1 MKKGSCTVHLSL
13 RKIEL
18 FNLLHRHLLPG
29 PQLECL
35 RPLVQQHI
43 ESVESRT
50 SGFSGKAQ
58 QFCLFRIV
66 DHIGNDQ
73 VFMEKDGSLMMERLY
88 SGACPQKFR
97 WSGYSCLQSLF
108 EGWNHLQNQTV
119 VPYNL
124 FAHLMS
130 EQSARRAHK
139 TGHGY

>member
-66 DHIGNDQ
+66 DRTALSYRKPDF
-73 VFMEKDGSLMMERLY
+73 VCLY
-88 SGACPQKFR
+88 GKR
-97 WSGYSCLQSLF
+97 
-108 EGWNHLQNQTV
+108 TD
-119 VPYNL
+119 
-124 FAHLMS
+124 
-130 EQSARRAHK
+130 R
-139 TGHGY
+139 